1 MESDIRHSIEDAEHD
16 RIDPTKNVLDLV
28 EAESRYQ
35 TAMRDQSEKFQN
47 AIRDAENRRLHAE
60 NKRIEDLAGAET
72 RRLKD
77 LADAETRRVDALEE
91 QRVRYEA
98 RIAEDLRV
106 NVKTTSD
113 QLAGQLIKETGAL
126 NNQIATLTTSVANQ
140 FTTLTTSLTNQMSS
154 QSAGISTRLA
164 DLERFRWETGGK
176 SAVADPALTLALSQ
190 MAESIAALRDTTTR
204 SSGRDEEKIVTRDVT
219 RKDNTLAVSIVV
231 AIIGGLSF
239 IVSLAI
245 GVITVMLVH
254 H

>member
-1 MESDIRHSIEDAEHD
+1 MPTQKEMESDIRQTIEDEENAH

-28 EAESRYQ
+28 KAESRYQ
-35 TAMRDQSEKFQN
+35 DGMRDIGEKLQHSENHRLADLQS
-47 AIRDAENRRLHAE
+47 AEAKRL
-60 NKRIEDLAGAET
+60 EDLA
-72 RRLKD
+72 K
-77 LADAETRRVDALEE
+77 AETRRVDALEE

-140 FTTLTTSLTNQMSS
+140 VTTLTTSLTNQMTAQSS
-154 QSAGISTRLA
+154 GINTRLA

-190 MAESIAALRDTTTR
+190 MTEQIASLKDVATR
-204 SSGRDEEKIVTRDVT
+204 GVGRQEQTVDQKTNYSLILGWIV
-219 RKDNTLAVSIVV
+219 AAA
-231 AIIGGLSF
+231 AIIGL
-239 IVSLAI
+239 L
-245 GVITVMLVH
+245 LKWH
-254 H
+254 